1 MEEINS
7 KEVNLLQLITL
18 FFNWLK
24 KIGKSILNF
33 IGYLARLSF
42 RHKIIVIA
50 SILVCLS
57 ISYYLSRPSA
67 RIYKAEAVA
76 MLYGVE
82 TQTAKEISKQLE
94 TSVSSNTL
102 YSLSSKLSLPD
113 SITKNII
120 EINSFYVI
128 DYLKDGVADIVDY
141 KNNHSL
147 TDTLNL
153 RMKDRFCLQIKFK
166 NMNQV
171 PVIQAAILNYFNNN
185 EVMKK
190 QFNIRKSEIIKQI
203 NICDIELQRIDS
215 LAKISYFKDTDK
227 QLRFD
232 KDKLLIGEQ
241 KKQLFF
247 DDLLR
252 LHDIKAYSEYR
263 LTDFTQPM
271 ILPSGFVVSPNPENG
286 RLKLEILGVFFGLL
300 IGMFI
305 SGLIESFNKIIAFLN
320 NK

>member
-24 KIGKSILNF
+24 KIWISILNF
-33 IGYLARLSF
+33 LGNLARLSF
-42 RHKIIVIA
+42 RHKIIIIA
-50 SILVCLS
+50 STLVCIS

-67 RIYKAEAVA
+67 RIYKADAVA

-82 TQTAKEISKQLE
+82 TQTAKEVSKQLE
-94 TSVSSNTL
+94 NSVSTNTL

-113 SITKNII
+113 SVTKNII

-128 DYLKDGVADIVDY
+128 DYLKDGVADMIDF

-153 RMKDRFCLQIKFK
+153 RMKDRFCLQIKIK
-166 NMNQV
+166 NMNQL
-171 PVIQAAILNYFNNN
+171 PVIQTAILNYFNNN
-185 EVMKK
+185 VVMKN
-190 QFNIRKSEIIKQI
+190 QFNIRKSDIIQQI
-203 NICDIELQRIDS
+203 KICDIEMQRIDS
-215 LAKISYFKDTDK
+215 LAKISYFKDSEK

-252 LHDIKAYSEYR
+252 LHDIKANAENR
-263 LTDFTQPM
+263 LTDFSQPM

-286 RLKLEILGVFFGLL
+286 RLKYEIIGVLFGFLLG
-300 IGMFI
+300 III